1 MGDFRPSPRPVP
13 EPTTRVRPLRWQR
26 HIRDPIFAQL
36 RQGITPEKIAL
47 TLAVGLALAVFPLL
61 GSTTLLCFLAG
72 WWLRL
77 NQPVIQLVNWLA
89 YPLQL
94 LCLPGFVRF
103 GEFLAQAR
111 RVPFSVPQ
119 LMAEFRASPGKFLQ
133 DFGLTGLH
141 GIVGWLVVAPA
152 LGVLLYFGL
161 LPVLRRAQRMTT
173 PLPAA

>member
-1 MGDFRPSPRPVP
+1 MGESRSTPVP
-13 EPTTRVRPLRWQR
+13 ERAADTQPGRWQR
-26 HIRDPIFAQL
+26 YVREPILAQL

-119 LMAEFRASPGKFLQ
+119 LVAEFRASPGKFLH

-141 GIVGWLVVAPA
+141 GIVGWLVLAPG
-152 LGVLLYFGL
+152 LGIILYFGL
-161 LPVLRRAQRMTT
+161 VPVLRRAQRT
-173 PLPAA
+173 PLPLPPA

>member
-1 MGDFRPSPRPVP
+1 MFEPSVNVRPS
-13 EPTTRVRPLRWQR
+13 RWQR
-26 HIRDPIFAQL
+26 FVREPILAQL
-36 RQGITPEKIAL
+36 RQGITPEKISL

-61 GSTTLLCFLAG
+61 GSTTLLCFLAA

-77 NQPVIQLVNWLA
+77 NQPVIQLVNWMA

-111 RVPFSVPQ
+111 RVPFSIAQMVT
-119 LMAEFRASPGKFLQ
+119 EFRASPGKFFH

-141 GIVGWLVVAPA
+141 GIMGWLVLAPG
-152 LGVLLYFGL
+152 LGIILYLGL
-161 LPVLRRAQRMTT
+161 LPLLRRAQRMMA
-173 PLPAA
+173 PLPPA